1 MGERETVDGH
11 ARSEAQR
18 EDEQLQ
24 VEFREMKLE
33 DIPQIL
39 IVERESF
46 PVPWTEGAFHNE
58 LLHNQY
64 AHYAVMLHEG
74 QIIGYAGLWLI
85 IDEAHITNIAIRE
98 RYRGRKLGRK
108 LLQHIIDTAAELGAE
123 RMTLEVRVTNRIAQ
137 RLYERFRFRPVGVR
151 KGYYTDNNEDAL
163 IMWAEIQ
170 ER

>member
-1 MGERETVDGH
+1 MRSTAWFRIIHSWQKRSRSCYPGRDRRLSDMGEREAVDGR
-11 ARSEAQR
+11 ARSEAQQ
-18 EDEQLQ
+18 EEEQLQ

-64 AHYAVMLHEG
+64 AHYVVMLHEG

-85 IDEAHITNIAIRE
+85 IDEAHITNI
-98 RYRGRKLGRK
+98 
-108 LLQHIIDTAAELGAE
+108 
-123 RMTLEVRVTNRIAQ
+123 
-137 RLYERFRFRPVGVR
+137 
-151 KGYYTDNNEDAL
+151 
-163 IMWAEIQ
+163 
-170 ER
+170 